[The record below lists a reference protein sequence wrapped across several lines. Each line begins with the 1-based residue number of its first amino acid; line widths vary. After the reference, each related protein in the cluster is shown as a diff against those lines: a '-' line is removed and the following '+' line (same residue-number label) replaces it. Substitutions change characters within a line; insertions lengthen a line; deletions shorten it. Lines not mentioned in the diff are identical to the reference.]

1 MVVGL
6 MEWDVQK
13 EILVSKHEVLE
24 NGKVVIFCWVNS
36 NNTFYNILERVEE
49 MNKYGVSIQK

>member
-1 MVVGL
+1 

-24 NGKVVIFCWVNS
+24 GGRVIIFCWVNT

-49 MNKYGVSIQK
+49 MNKYGVSVQK

>member
-1 MVVGL
+1 MVVGR

-13 EILVSKHEVLE
+13 EILISKHEVLE
-24 NGKVVIFCWVNS
+24 GGKVIIFCLVSS